1 MTMIMT
7 IFKKKKKNRV
17 PPMAEINNRIRGF
30 IMDSQIQNGH
40 EIAHILGLPAISDEI
55 AEKEEQVSDDRVER
69 IEYLIPI
76 LYAHAHTLA
85 EASIEYQKSNVEDLD
100 GLPKEMWV
108 FGRKL
113 LEQVSLSALIGST
126 SQLIDMGLLTI
137 PKRIKK

>member
-1 MTMIMT
+1 MMK
-7 IFKKKKKNRV
+7 IFKKKPKDRV

-30 IMDSQIQNGH
+30 IMDSQMQNSH
-40 EIAHILGLPAISDEI
+40 EIAFILGLPPISDEI

-85 EASIEYQKSNVEDLD
+85 EASIEYQKTALEGADD
-100 GLPKEMWV
+100 MPKEVWT
-108 FGRKL
+108 FGRKM
-113 LEQVSLSALIGST
+113 LEQATLSALMGST
-126 SQLIDMGLLTI
+126 SQLVDMGLLEI

>member
-1 MTMIMT
+1 MMK
-7 IFKKKKKNRV
+7 IFKKKKKAHV
-17 PPMAEINNRIRGF
+17 PPMAEINNRLRGF
-30 IMDSQIQNGH
+30 IMDSQIQNSH
-40 EIAHILGLPAISDEI
+40 EISYILGLPAISDEI

-85 EASIEYQKSNVEDLD
+85 EASIEYQKSNTEELD

-126 SQLIDMGLLTI
+126 SQLVDMGLLTI

>member
-1 MTMIMT
+1 MTMN

-17 PPMAEINNRIRGF
+17 PPIAEINNRVRGF
-30 IMDSQIQNGH
+30 IMDSQIQNSH
-40 EIAHILGLPAISDEI
+40 EIAYILGLPALSDEI

-85 EASIEYQKSNVEDLD
+85 EASIEYQKSNIENME
-100 GLPKEMWV
+100 GLPKEMSI

-113 LEQVSLSALIGST
+113 LEQVALSALLGST
-126 SQLIDMGLLTI
+126 SQLIDMGLLEI
-137 PKRIKK
+137 PKRMKK

>member
-1 MTMIMT
+1 MTMN

-17 PPMAEINNRIRGF
+17 PPIAEINNRVRGF
-30 IMDSQIQNGH
+30 IMDSQIQNSH
-40 EIAHILGLPAISDEI
+40 EIAYILGLPALSDEI

-85 EASIEYQKSNVEDLD
+85 EASIEYQKSNIENME
-100 GLPKEMWV
+100 GLPKEMWI

-113 LEQVSLSALIGST
+113 LEQVALSALLGST
-126 SQLIDMGLLTI
+126 SQLIDMGLLEI
-137 PKRIKK
+137 PKRMKK

>member
-1 MTMIMT
+1 MMMMT

-17 PPMAEINNRIRGF
+17 PPMAEINNRIRGL
-30 IMDSQIQNGH
+30 IMDSQIQNSH

>member
-1 MTMIMT
+1 MK
-7 IFKKKKKNRV
+7 IFKPKKKAHV

-30 IMDSQIQNGH
+30 IMDSQIQNSH
-40 EIAHILGLPAISDEI
+40 EIAYILGLPAISDEI

-85 EASIEYQKSNVEDLD
+85 EASIEYQKSNIEDMD
-100 GLPKEMWV
+100 GLPKEMWI

-126 SQLIDMGLLTI
+126 SQLIDMGLLEI

>member
-1 MTMIMT
+1 MT

-30 IMDSQIQNGH
+30 IMDSQIQNSH

>member
-1 MTMIMT
+1 MIMK

-30 IMDSQIQNGH
+30 IMDSQIQNSH
-40 EIAHILGLPAISDEI
+40 EIAYIMGLPNLSDEL
-55 AEKEEQVSDDRVER
+55 AEKEEQVSDDRLER

-85 EASIEYQKSNVEDLD
+85 EASIEYQKANIEDSNV
-100 GLPKEMWV
+100 LPKEVWI

-113 LEQVSLSALIGST
+113 LEQVALSALMGST

>member
-1 MTMIMT
+1 MIMK

-30 IMDSQIQNGH
+30 IMDSQIQNSH
-40 EIAHILGLPAISDEI
+40 EIAYIMGLPNLSDEL
-55 AEKEEQVSDDRVER
+55 AEKEEQVSDDRLER

-85 EASIEYQKSNVEDLD
+85 EASIEYQKTNIEDSNV
-100 GLPKEMWV
+100 LPKEVWI

-113 LEQVSLSALIGST
+113 LEQVALSALMGST
-126 SQLIDMGLLTI
+126 SQLVDMGLLEI

>member
-1 MTMIMT
+1 MTMK

-17 PPMAEINNRIRGF
+17 PPMAEVNNRIRGF
-30 IMDSQIQNGH
+30 IMDSQIQNSH
-40 EIAHILGLPAISDEI
+40 EIAYIMGLPNLSDEL
-55 AEKEEQVSDDRVER
+55 AEKEEQVSDDRLER

-85 EASIEYQKSNVEDLD
+85 EASIEYQKANIEDSNV
-100 GLPKEMWV
+100 LPKEVWI

-113 LEQVSLSALIGST
+113 LEQVALSALMGST

>member
-30 IMDSQIQNGH
+30 IMDSQIQNSH

>member
-1 MTMIMT
+1 MIMT

>member
-1 MTMIMT
+1 MMMMT

-30 IMDSQIQNGH
+30 IMDSQIQNSH

>member
-1 MTMIMT
+1 MK

-30 IMDSQIQNGH
+30 IMDSQIQNSH
-40 EIAHILGLPAISDEI
+40 EIAYIMGLPNLSDEL
-55 AEKEEQVSDDRVER
+55 AEKEEQVSDDRLER

-85 EASIEYQKSNVEDLD
+85 EASIEYQKANIEGSNV
-100 GLPKEMWV
+100 LPKEVWI

-113 LEQVSLSALIGST
+113 LEQVALSALMGST
-126 SQLIDMGLLTI
+126 SQLVDMGLLEI

>member
-1 MTMIMT
+1 MK

-30 IMDSQIQNGH
+30 IMDSQIQNSH
-40 EIAHILGLPAISDEI
+40 EIAYIMGLPNLSDEL
-55 AEKEEQVSDDRVER
+55 AEKEEQVSDDRLER

-85 EASIEYQKSNVEDLD
+85 EASIEYQKTNIEDSNV
-100 GLPKEMWV
+100 LPKEVWI

-113 LEQVSLSALIGST
+113 LEQVALSALMGST
-126 SQLIDMGLLTI
+126 SQLVDMGLLEI

>member
-1 MTMIMT
+1 MK

-30 IMDSQIQNGH
+30 IMDSQIQNSH
-40 EIAHILGLPAISDEI
+40 EIAYIMGLPNLSDEL
-55 AEKEEQVSDDRVER
+55 AEKEEQVSDDRLER

-85 EASIEYQKSNVEDLD
+85 EASIEYQKANIEDSNV
-100 GLPKEMWV
+100 LPKEVWI

-113 LEQVSLSALIGST
+113 LEQVALSALMGST